1 MAKQTEKCFLTN
13 RFLFRLKNYIIF
25 QDRDGSVANEFWEQG
40 ANGKIRRVKP
50 SQLSHLGAQ
59 EYSIPRLAHT
69 CPLVVCDNET
79 LLAYL
84 KRKYNYIDKY
94 PSDYQIS

>member
-1 MAKQTEKCFLTN
+1 MAKQTEKMLLDKYFCFQ
-13 RFLFRLKNYIIF
+13 KNKIIF

-50 SQLSHLGAQ
+50 SQLCHLGAQ

>member
-1 MAKQTEKCFLTN
+1 MLLDKSFCFQVERNIL
-13 RFLFRLKNYIIF
+13 F

>member
-1 MAKQTEKCFLTN
+1 MLLDKSFCFQVERNIL
-13 RFLFRLKNYIIF
+13 F

-40 ANGKIRRVKP
+40 ANGKIRRVKL